1 MSDNKYIPSKPI
13 PIKRQ
18 HVPSKYSFNNPPNDN
33 TTYFYE
39 LILTFND
46 NSKKTFK
53 KIDTKKYTQLIELN
67 DQIEYS
73 KIKSFYI
80 TISKIPAYGIC
91 DKTLSCNID
100 QNISSFTKR
109 ENDIF
114 IEFSK
119 NGVDYTMC
127 SCYYVGVD
135 FSNIFISPP
144 N

>member
-1 MSDNKYIPSKPI
+1 MSDTRYIPSKPI
-13 PIKRQ
+13 PIKRP

-39 LILTFND
+39 LILTFVD
-46 NSKKTFK
+46 NSKKIFK
-53 KIDTKKYTQLIELN
+53 KFDINKYTHLIEL
-67 DQIEYS
+67 DDKIEYS
-73 KIKSFYI
+73 KIKNFNI
-80 TISKIPAYGIC
+80 TISKIPNSGIYK
-91 DKTLSCNID
+91 KTLCSNID
-100 QNISSFTKR
+100 QNLSSFTKK

-119 NGVDYTMC
+119 NGLDYTMC
-127 SCYYVGVD
+127 SCYYIGVD